1 MIQAALF
8 DMDGLLFDSE
18 RIHMLAGAHSAR
30 LLGYTFTREMSLA
43 TLGMNDQMCNEYF
56 ARFNP
61 GYDGDAF
68 WAHFHGFLHDYAL
81 DPGMPLKPWARE
93 ILQSLHARGV
103 GCALVTSSPLAE
115 AQLYLE
121 TRGLSPYL
129 PCIVSGDLGLPSKP
143 APDVFLRGA
152 ELLHADIARCAVL
165 EDSPGGLRAGR
176 AAGAVTVMVPDLI
189 PFSEELRPLCDFVAP
204 TLREA
209 EEFLCR

>member
-18 RIHMLAGAHSAR
+18 RIHILAGTESAR
-30 LLGYTFTREMSLA
+30 QLGYPFTPEMSLA
-43 TLGMNDQMCNEYF
+43 TLGMNEELSGAYYR
-56 ARFNP
+56 RFIP
-61 GYDGDAF
+61 AFDGAAF
-68 WAHFHGFLHDYAL
+68 WTRYHAFLHDYAR
-81 DPGMPLKPWARE
+81 DPGMPLKYWARE
-93 ILQSLHARGV
+93 ILQHLTARGIS
-103 GCALVTSSPLAE
+103 CALVTSSPRAE
-115 AQLYLE
+115 ARLYLQ
-121 TRGLSPYL
+121 TSGLERYFSAV
-129 PCIVSGDLGLPSKP
+129 VSGDMGLPSKP

-152 ELLHADIARCAVL
+152 ALLHARIDCCAVL

-176 AAGAVTVMVPDLI
+176 AAGAVTVMVPDLC